1 MLFTRQFFGTG
12 SAERDR
18 LLRSEVAR
26 AAEGLDIDEAIAT
39 HQYWKQQLRAQL
51 LARQPARP
59 PEDRRALERETAG
72 CDDRC
77 ELGRWIHGRG
87 RARLGTFP
95 GFTDLMAHH
104 RMFHHVAGNILAL
117 QECGKL
123 ADARRMLE
131 DQFEDYSERVVGD
144 LQRLQHIVGGAIQTR
159 P

>member
-1 MLFTRQFFGTG
+1 MLFTRQFFGSG

-18 LLRSEVAR
+18 LLRSEAVR
-26 AAEGLDIDEAIAT
+26 AAEGLDIEEAIAT
-39 HQYWKQQLRAQL
+39 HQLWKQQLRARL
-51 LARQPARP
+51 LPHEAEPLPQDLPSM
-59 PEDRRALERETAG
+59 ERATVG

-87 RARLGTFP
+87 RSRLGTFS

-104 RMFHHVAGNILAL
+104 RMFHHVAGNVLAL

-123 ADARRMLE
+123 ADACRMLE
-131 DQFEDYSERVVGD
+131 DQFEDYSERVVSD
-144 LQRLQHIVGGAIQTR
+144 LQRLQHIVGGVIQTR

>member
-18 LLRSEVAR
+18 LLRSEAAR
-26 AAEGLDIDEAIAT
+26 AAEGLDIEEAIAT
-39 HQYWKQQLRAQL
+39 HRLWKQQLRARL
-51 LARQPARP
+51 LPQESVWLPKDLP
-59 PEDRRALERETAG
+59 ALEREVVS

-104 RMFHHVAGNILAL
+104 RMFHHVAGNVMAL
-117 QECGKL
+117 QERGKFG
-123 ADARRMLE
+123 DARRMLE
-131 DQFEDYSERVVGD
+131 DQFEDYSERVVAD
-144 LQRLQHIVGGAIQTR
+144 LQRLQHIVGSIIQTR
-159 P
+159 S